1 MFSTLLAT
9 SGICMLIHHCIIFLF
24 QISKEIPRENI
35 ECSGGPLGEG
45 QFGEVFKGRYTRADG
60 KVVDAAIKMCKATAG
75 NKELVEFLREAAI
88 MGQFDHPHIIAI
100 FG

>member
-1 MFSTLLAT
+1 LHYF
-9 SGICMLIHHCIIFLF
+9 FLF